1 MKSPKKTKAT
11 VGFEHPP
18 SRNKEKGKPAHINR
32 CVKKLHKGFK
42 HYNLYQLMH
51 VRPPVL
57 LRAARHRTGG
67 RIQYM
72 VVRSY
77 GVRCRSYLRLIYS
90 KGRMLRVVLHAM
102 RAGISAGG
110 REGGSDAAHA

>member
-1 MKSPKKTKAT
+1 ML
-11 VGFEHPP
+11 GFEHAP
-18 SRNKEKGKPAHINR
+18 SRNKEKGERAHINR
-32 CVKKLHKGFK
+32 CVKILRKVLQ
-42 HYNLYQLMH
+42 YYILYEPVH

-57 LRAARHRTGG
+57 LRAARSRTGG

-77 GVRCRSYLRLIYS
+77 GVRCRSYLPLIYS
-90 KGRMLRVVLHAM
+90 KGRMLVLHAM

>member
-1 MKSPKKTKAT
+1 MRRPGTKKKVNTHTSTAA
-11 VGFEHPP
+11 
-18 SRNKEKGKPAHINR
+18 SRY
-32 CVKKLHKGFK
+32 CV
-42 HYNLYQLMH
+42 NLSNSTSYMSLCMYA
-51 VRPPVL
+51 L
-57 LRAARHRTGG
+57 LSCSGLPGHRTGG

-77 GVRCRSYLRLIYS
+77 GVRCRSYLPLIYS
-90 KGRMLRVVLHAM
+90 KGRMLVLHAM